1 MQERN
6 DILHYAISDI
16 HGCYDKYISMLEKI
30 GFNDGDTL
38 YFLGDAV
45 DRGPDGVKILLDM
58 MARKNVVPLL
68 GNHEDTF
75 YVMINS
81 LRRNLSDEEQ
91 IGVEAE
97 KFAWLECDGG
107 QFTWDAYCALPEE
120 TKKNLFRY
128 LETFELYDKI
138 RVNGRTFLLSHAGL
152 GDYAPGKT
160 LADCTADDLLWGRMD
175 YERVYCPGTYIVS
188 GHTPTGY
195 IDPACAGKIIRK
207 NNHIAIDCGAVFGGA
222 LGCIC
227 LETLEEFYS

>member
-1 MQERN
+1 M
-6 DILHYAISDI
+6 HYAISDI

-81 LRRNLSDEEQ
+81 LRKNLSDVER

-97 KFAWLECDGG
+97 KFA
-107 QFTWDAYCALPEE
+107 
-120 TKKNLFRY
+120 
-128 LETFELYDKI
+128 
-138 RVNGRTFLLSHAGL
+138 
-152 GDYAPGKT
+152 
-160 LADCTADDLLWGRMD
+160 
-175 YERVYCPGTYIVS
+175 
-188 GHTPTGY
+188 
-195 IDPACAGKIIRK
+195 
-207 NNHIAIDCGAVFGGA
+207 
-222 LGCIC
+222 
-227 LETLEEFYS
+227 